1 MEVLEI
7 TAADDF
13 HHHLR
18 DVPVLRDV
26 LVHAQRNFG
35 RIVTAPPSPHRLVC
49 LIPPL
54 SQLVMPNTVPPV
66 RNVDDACAY
75 RDV

>member
-35 RIVTAPPSPHRLVC
+35 RIVTAPPSSF